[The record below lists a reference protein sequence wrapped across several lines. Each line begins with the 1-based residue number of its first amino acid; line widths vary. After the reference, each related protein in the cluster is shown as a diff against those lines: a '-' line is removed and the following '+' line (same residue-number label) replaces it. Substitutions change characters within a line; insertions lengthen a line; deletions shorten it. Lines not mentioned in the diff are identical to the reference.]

1 MLPEPSIEQCDI
13 VKKLD
18 KNNVIVDAVAGSGKT
33 TTSIHIAK
41 FYKNRNILLLTYNAK
56 LKLETREKADYYKL
70 TNLEVHT
77 YHAFCVKYYDNHC
90 FTDTILLKLLNSQ
103 TKKYTQPLKPFKYD
117 MIIIDEAQ
125 DMSIVYYELVC
136 KILKDNILKNNTKLC
151 ILGDKNQSIFEF
163 NNADPR
169 FITLA
174 NEIFNI
180 NSFEWSSATLS
191 ISYRITNEMALFI
204 NNSVLKYNRM
214 KAIKSNNIKPK
225 YVICDAFENKYIFNC
240 IKQFLEIGYLPT
252 DIFILA
258 PSVKNINAPVRKLE
272 NQIKQKMPHIQV
284 YVPTSDDEKLDSQ
297 VLDNKLIFST
307 FHQAK
312 GLERKIVIV
321 YGFDDSYFKFYAKN
335 KNPLECPNTI
345 YVAITRAKEQLILI
359 HHYANDYLQF
369 IDKDILHN
377 YVDVIFDK
385 YLDIESNKDN
395 RKYDTNVTDLVKHLP
410 VNTIQTALTYIK
422 INIINKK
429 EDTDEHISIPT
440 KIKQIQGYENVS
452 EITGTAIPA
461 YYEYKFTNKLTILK
475 TLQDRYVD
483 YNNDNEKET
492 DDENEYIIDMDDDA
506 DDINNFITNTKINTK
521 QIANYDKI
529 KILVNNISFETLTPD
544 ELLLLTTHYCSRMSG
559 YIFKT
564 MQITEYNWITKDN
577 LNKCISRLETLKL
590 STNSKFEVEKQLENR
605 TELVNRKLIGRFDCI
620 DEDNNILYELKCVN
634 ELNSEHYLQ
643 TALYAYL
650 DWLDKEKTYNNN
662 KKVKL
667 ELLKTGDIV
676 IYNKN
681 QFGIITRKYK
691 TGKIHIKNSI
701 TNIID
706 KININCIN
714 SKKDDIFINITK
726 YYLYNV
732 LSNELIE
739 IKVNILNL
747 IELVRF
753 LINEKYF
760 KNNNITDEEFILNAS
775 NILKKYL

>member
-13 VKKLD
+13 VNKLE
-18 KNNVIVDAVAGSGKT
+18 KTNVIVDAVAGSGKT
-33 TTSIHIAK
+33 TTSIHIGK
-41 FYKNRNILLLTYNAK
+41 HHKHRNNLLLTYNAK

-77 YHAFCVKYYDNHC
+77 YHSFCVKYYDRKC
-90 FTDTILLKLLNSQ
+90 FTDTILLKLLGNQ

-117 MIIIDEAQ
+117 MIIIDESQ

-136 KILKDNILKNNTKLC
+136 KILKDNILDKKNIKLC

-163 NNADPR
+163 NNADSR

-180 NSFEWSSATLS
+180 NNFEWKYAKLS
-191 ISYRITNEMALFI
+191 TSYRITNEMALFI
-204 NNSVLKYNRM
+204 NNCVLKCDRM
-214 KAIKSNNIKPK
+214 NAIKSNNIKPK
-225 YVICDAFENKYIFNC
+225 YVICDSFENIYIFNC
-240 IKQFLEIGYLPT
+240 IKNFLEMGYLPT

-272 NQIKQKMPHIQV
+272 NQIKKQMPHIQI

-321 YGFDDSYFKFYAKN
+321 YGFDDGYFKFYAKN

-345 YVAITRAKEQLILI
+345 YVAITRAKEHLILI

-369 IDKDILHN
+369 IDKYILHN
-377 YVDVIFDK
+377 YVDIIFDK
-385 YLDIESNKDN
+385 NLDIYHNKDN
-395 RKYDTNVTDLVKHLP
+395 HIDPISVTDLVKHLP

-422 INIINKK
+422 INIIKEK
-429 EDTDEHISIPT
+429 EDINEHISIPSKT
-440 KIKQIQGYENVS
+440 KQLKGYENVA

-461 YYEYKFTNKLTILK
+461 YYEYKFTNKLTILNV
-475 TLQDRYVD
+475 LQSKYAY
-483 YNNDNEKET
+483 YNNDNET
-492 DDENEYIIDMDDDA
+492 DDENEYIIDMDDDTI
-506 DDINNFITNTKINTK
+506 DNNSSITTKKQNTNTT
-521 QIANYDKI
+521 YDKI
-529 KILVNNISFETLTPD
+529 KKLVNNISFETLTPD
-544 ELLLLTTHYCSRMSG
+544 ELLLLTTHYCSRISG

-577 LNKCISRLETLKL
+577 LDKCISRLETLKL
-590 STNSKFEVEKQLENR
+590 SNNSKFEVEKQRENR
-605 TELVNRKLIGRFDCI
+605 TELVNKKLIGRFDCI
-620 DEDNNILYELKCVN
+620 DEENDTLYEFKCVN
-634 ELNSEHYLQ
+634 ELNSEHCLQ

-650 DWLDKEKTYNNN
+650 HWLDKEETYNNN
-662 KKVKL
+662 YKFNP
-667 ELLKTGDIV
+667 ELLKAGDIV
-676 IYNKN
+676 KYNEN
-681 QFGIITRKYK
+681 QSGIIIRKYK
-691 TGKIHIKNSI
+691 NGNIHIKNSI

-706 KININCIN
+706 KININFIT
-714 SKKDDIFINITK
+714 SKKYEIFKNTTK
-726 YYLYNV
+726 YYLYNI

-739 IKVNILNL
+739 IEVNILNL
-747 IELVRF
+747 IELVKF

-760 KNNNITDEEFILNAS
+760 KNTNITDKEFIQNALNV
-775 NILKKYL
+775 LKKYL